1 MSLNEYR
8 RERVILSSIP
18 KSRSDIK
25 KQSKTGVRTTYIIGF
40 CVIA

>member
-8 RERVILSSIP
+8 RERVILSSVP

-25 KQSKTGVRTTYIIGF
+25 KQSKTVRAYIS
-40 CVIA
+40 